1 MRQSN
6 GASAFPASQDEEVAE
21 DQVQEGSSASEKSY
35 DKQDNDWF
43 VRGRYLKI
51 FARENG
57 DSDSEIH
64 KKEFIL
70 LDSKNTEGTGVR
82 VDRLASKKLPSG
94 WIWKYVEVVGPATSE
109 SSDEKAHSV
118 GKSSNDRLQGT
129 HAGSTQIAL
138 EEIGCDNKGLQDCY
152 ARLDHTYSIPF
163 SKYRCQDLGILS
175 KESLAVLRLRYI
187 GYLANEWNLVQQAR
201 DSLDK
206 LLPTPAAS
214 LLSSSPSGST
224 AASLN
229 TASGIPSSNLPK
241 QRRGAS

>member
-1 MRQSN
+1 
-6 GASAFPASQDEEVAE
+6 
-21 DQVQEGSSASEKSY
+21 
-35 DKQDNDWF
+35 

-51 FARENG
+51 YARQSG
-57 DSDSEIH
+57 DADSEIH

-94 WIWKYVEVVGPATSE
+94 WTWKYVEVVAPATSE

-118 GKSSNDRLQGT
+118 GKSSNDRLLGT

-138 EEIGCDNKGLQDCY
+138 EEIGCDNNMKGLQDRY

-163 SKYRCQDLGILS
+163 AKYKCQDLGILS

-187 GYLANEWNLVQQAR
+187 RYLANEWNLVQQAR
-201 DSLDK
+201 DSLDN
-206 LLPTPAAS
+206 LLPTPTAS
-214 LLSSSPSGST
+214 LLSPSPSGST

-229 TASGIPSSNLPK
+229 TASGKPSSNLPK
-241 QRRGAS
+241 QKRVAS